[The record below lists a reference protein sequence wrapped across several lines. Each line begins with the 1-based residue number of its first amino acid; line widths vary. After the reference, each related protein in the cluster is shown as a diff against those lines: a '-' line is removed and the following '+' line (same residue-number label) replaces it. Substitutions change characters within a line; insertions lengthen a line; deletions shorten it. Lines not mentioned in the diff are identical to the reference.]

1 MSAADRPAADQGRFV
16 TGSLMRH
23 VVTMSLSGTLGLSFT
38 FLVDFLALWWISQL
52 RDEAMIA
59 AVGIAA
65 TIQFAA
71 MSIAIGMMIGAVAL
85 VSRAIGMGE
94 RARARRIATVGIVL
108 MVAVQAFNGAGD
120 TMTPTWINLVFFWLI
135 QIPLSWAL
143 ALPLGWAATGVF
155 WGVFIS
161 ETAVGVFTLWLFSRG
176 RWKTV
181 RV

>member
-59 AVGIAA
+59 AAAIAA

-108 MVAVQAFNGAGD
+108 MVAVQAFVA
-120 TMTPTWINLVFFWLI
+120 
-135 QIPLSWAL
+135 AL
-143 ALPLGWAATGVF
+143 LWTFRREILMATGAEGEVLDLGARF
-155 WGVFIS
+155 LTI
-161 ETAVGVFTLWLFSRG
+161 TLPSMPVIATG
-176 RWKTV
+176 IA
-181 RV
+181 